1 MKNFLNKKVK
11 TLVPLQFNNSK
22 AQNEMYIG
30 TVVYLGKN
38 GEAIVRLLPQYIGWE
53 PQYNEKTKYGL
64 KERYTYWWVD
74 NELIDIVRTTMFST
88 TE

>member
-11 TLVPLQFNNSK
+11 TLVPLQFNNNK
-22 AQNEMYIG
+22 AQSEMYIG
-30 TVVYLGKN
+30 TVVYLDKN
-38 GEAIVRLLPQYIGWE
+38 GEAIVRLLPQYTGWE
-53 PQYNEKTKYGL
+53 PQYNEKIKYGL

-74 NELIDIVRTTMFST
+74 NELIDVVRTTMFST